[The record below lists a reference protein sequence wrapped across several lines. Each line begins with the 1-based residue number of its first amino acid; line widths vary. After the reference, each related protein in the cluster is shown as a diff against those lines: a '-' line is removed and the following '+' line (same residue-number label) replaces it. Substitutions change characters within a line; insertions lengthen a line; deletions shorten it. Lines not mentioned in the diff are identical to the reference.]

1 MASNIVEWGFFL
13 KGDAW
18 AKMNDLNEKTES
30 LMDKARR
37 ATKVVA
43 NIGTAFFG
51 FQSII
56 NVIGN
61 AAAKFK
67 EFTDA
72 NQAQQEAEAK
82 LAQVMRNTMG
92 ATANQVDRIKQ
103 LAAAQQQL
111 GVIGDEVQLS
121 GAQELATYLEKTES
135 LEKLMPVMNDMLAQ
149 QYGLNATQEQA
160 TQIASMMGKVMEGQ
174 TGALSRYGYKF
185 DEAQEKILKYG
196 TEAEK
201 TATLAEVI
209 SQSVGGMNEAL
220 AQTPEGQLKQA
231 SNNMGDIRERIG
243 AIIVHLEAKLV
254 PAINT
259 TLNIVNSLITGAEQ
273 LIGFVEGHLPAVLG
287 ISGMLGVTI
296 MAKKIQVELGKTSI
310 ASLLTGG
317 AFKTMGAMG
326 KAACRSISTAIVSIP
341 IVGWIAAGIG
351 LVIELVRQ
359 LWNRCEGFRAVVMGV
374 WEVLKAVGMKIWEGI
389 KAYYTFIWNL
399 VKTIV
404 NAYISVYKWIWGR
417 IMDLVNNV
425 KAIFSKV
432 GAWFKEV
439 MRPVWDW
446 FSNLWEHVRKIIDN
460 IIDWLAEVFNPI
472 IDLWN
477 KLTGKVVEKF
487 QTGAQKGRDSFAADH
502 ADDGKGGVM
511 DGLIGAV
518 NGTNPGNDGLVKPAG
533 QTAQATA
540 TGGTRN
546 TEIHINLGSMVE
558 NMIFN
563 GGVGENRADIERQI
577 AEVMS
582 RVLGMAEATAG

>member
-1 MASNIVEWGFFL
+1 MANNIVEWGFFL

-18 AKMNDLNEKTES
+18 EKMDDLNEKTGNLRDKVQRVTKVFTNIGQVFFGVNSVISVIES
-30 LMDKARR
+30 LTSR
-37 ATKVVA
+37 V
-43 NIGTAFFG
+43 
-51 FQSII
+51 
-56 NVIGN
+56 
-61 AAAKFK
+61 K

-92 ATANQVDRIKQ
+92 ATGDEIERIKE

-160 TQIASMMGKVMEGQ
+160 AQVAAMMGKVMEGQ

-231 SNNMGDIRERIG
+231 SNSMGDIRERIG

-273 LIGFVEGHLPAVLG
+273 LIGFVEGHLPIVLG
-287 ISGMLGVTI
+287 VGGMLGITI
-296 MAKKIQVELGKTSI
+296 MAKKIQLELGKTSI

-417 IMDLVNNV
+417 IMDLVNSV

-460 IIDWLAEVFNPI
+460 IIDWLAKVFNPI

-487 QTGAQKGRDSFAADH
+487 QTGARKGRDSFAADH

-511 DGLIGAV
+511 DGLIGVV
-518 NGTNPGNDGLVKPAG
+518 NGTSHGDDGLVKPAG

-546 TEIHINLGSMVE
+546 TEIHITLGSMVE

>member
-18 AKMNDLNEKTES
+18 AKMNDLNEKTDS

-135 LEKLMPVMNDMLAQ
+135 LEKLMPVINDMLAQ

-160 TQIASMMGKVMEGQ
+160 VQIASMMGKVMEGQ

-231 SNNMGDIRERIG
+231 SNSMGDIRERIG

-518 NGTNPGNDGLVKPAG
+518 NGTSPGDDGLVKPAG

>member
-160 TQIASMMGKVMEGQ
+160 AQIASMMGKVMEGQ

-417 IMDLVNNV
+417 VMDLVNNV

-518 NGTNPGNDGLVKPAG
+518 NGTSPGDDGLVKPAG

-546 TEIHINLGSMVE
+546 TEIHINMGSMVE